1 MRKPIVSI
9 GSEYQTDDLDLEN
22 EKIIVDYG
30 EITLEEGKY
39 YDAELYKIDR
49 ILVKSQNGIQNSEL
63 IFTFKVVEDES
74 EHILEAT
81 YTNDSEE
88 IISKLVLEVK
98 LKDTGEI
105 IEMKCN
111 EPVGVGETSI
121 IFKGKA
127 PASGNIEDVEVL
139 KYKLSLR
146 SGTYMEYDTE
156 LNQYNWS

>member
-1 MRKPIVSI
+1 MNIFKKYKVMIIVVAILAFGVSI
-9 GSEYQTDDLDLEN
+9 FFIANKSKRDTSEYMVKDLPLRIESTPISLNIVNEN
-22 EKIIVDYG
+22 
-30 EITLEEGKY
+30 
-39 YDAELYKIDR
+39 
-49 ILVKSQNGIQNSEL
+49 NSN
-63 IFTFKVVEDES
+63 
-74 EHILEAT
+74 ILEAT

-88 IISKLVLEVK
+88 IISRLVLEVK

-111 EPVGVGETSI
+111 EAVGAGETST

>member
-1 MRKPIVSI
+1 MNIFKKYKVMIIVVAVLAFGVSI
-9 GSEYQTDDLDLEN
+9 FFIANKSKRDTSEYMVKDLPLRIESTPISLNIVNEN
-22 EKIIVDYG
+22 NK
-30 EITLEEGKY
+30 
-39 YDAELYKIDR
+39 
-49 ILVKSQNGIQNSEL
+49 N
-63 IFTFKVVEDES
+63 
-74 EHILEAT
+74 ILEAT

-111 EPVGVGETSI
+111 EAVGAGETST

-127 PASGNIEDVEVL
+127 PASGKIEDVEVL

>member
-1 MRKPIVSI
+1 MNNSNNNVKMEIKRKTQIKILTLISLVLILICGIAIFNNKEDKVNKIENTVKDLPLRVESTPISLNIVN
-9 GSEYQTDDLDLEN
+9 EN
-22 EKIIVDYG
+22 
-30 EITLEEGKY
+30 
-39 YDAELYKIDR
+39 
-49 ILVKSQNGIQNSEL
+49 NSN
-63 IFTFKVVEDES
+63 V
-74 EHILEAT
+74 LEAT

-156 LNQYNWS
+156 LKQYNWS

>member
-1 MRKPIVSI
+1 MNNSNNNVKMEIKRKTQIKILTLISLVLILICGIAIFNNKEDKVNKIENTVKDLPLRVESTPISLNIVN
-9 GSEYQTDDLDLEN
+9 EN
-22 EKIIVDYG
+22 NE
-30 EITLEEGKY
+30 
-39 YDAELYKIDR
+39 
-49 ILVKSQNGIQNSEL
+49 N
-63 IFTFKVVEDES
+63 
-74 EHILEAT
+74 ILEAT

-111 EPVGVGETSI
+111 EPVGVGETST

-156 LNQYNWS
+156 LKQYNWS

>member
-1 MRKPIVSI
+1 MNIFKKYKVLIIVVAVLAFGVSI
-9 GSEYQTDDLDLEN
+9 FFIANKSKRDTSEYMVKDLPLRIESTPISLNIVNEN
-22 EKIIVDYG
+22 
-30 EITLEEGKY
+30 
-39 YDAELYKIDR
+39 
-49 ILVKSQNGIQNSEL
+49 NSN
-63 IFTFKVVEDES
+63 
-74 EHILEAT
+74 ILEAT

-88 IISKLVLEVK
+88 IISRLVLEVK

-111 EPVGVGETSI
+111 EAVGAGDTST

-127 PASGNIEDVEVL
+127 PASGKIEDVEVL

>member
-1 MRKPIVSI
+1 MNIFKKYKVLIIVVAILAFGVSI
-9 GSEYQTDDLDLEN
+9 FFIANKSKMDTSEYMVKDLPLRIESTPISLNIVNEN
-22 EKIIVDYG
+22 
-30 EITLEEGKY
+30 
-39 YDAELYKIDR
+39 
-49 ILVKSQNGIQNSEL
+49 NSN
-63 IFTFKVVEDES
+63 
-74 EHILEAT
+74 ILEAT

-88 IISKLVLEVK
+88 IISRLVLEVK

-111 EPVGVGETSI
+111 EAVGAGETST

-127 PASGNIEDVEVL
+127 PASGKIEDVEVL

>member
-1 MRKPIVSI
+1 MNIFKKYKVLIIVVAILAFGVSI
-9 GSEYQTDDLDLEN
+9 FFIANKSKRDTSEYMVKDLPLRIESTPISLNIVNEN
-22 EKIIVDYG
+22 NE
-30 EITLEEGKY
+30 
-39 YDAELYKIDR
+39 
-49 ILVKSQNGIQNSEL
+49 N
-63 IFTFKVVEDES
+63 
-74 EHILEAT
+74 ILEAT

-111 EPVGVGETSI
+111 EAVGAGETST

-127 PASGNIEDVEVL
+127 PASGKIEDVEVL

>member
-1 MRKPIVSI
+1 MNNSNNNVKMEIKRKTQIKILTLISLVLILICGIAIFNNKEDKVNKIENTVKDLPLRVESTPISLNIVN
-9 GSEYQTDDLDLEN
+9 EN
-22 EKIIVDYG
+22 NE
-30 EITLEEGKY
+30 
-39 YDAELYKIDR
+39 
-49 ILVKSQNGIQNSEL
+49 N
-63 IFTFKVVEDES
+63 
-74 EHILEAT
+74 ILEAT

-156 LNQYNWS
+156 LKQYNWS

>member
-1 MRKPIVSI
+1 MNIFKKYKVMIIVVAILAFGVSI
-9 GSEYQTDDLDLEN
+9 FFIANKSKRDTSEYMVKDLPLRIESTPISLNIVNEN
-22 EKIIVDYG
+22 
-30 EITLEEGKY
+30 
-39 YDAELYKIDR
+39 
-49 ILVKSQNGIQNSEL
+49 NSN
-63 IFTFKVVEDES
+63 
-74 EHILEAT
+74 ILEAT

-88 IISKLVLEVK
+88 IISRLVLEVK

-127 PASGNIEDVEVL
+127 PASGKIEDVEVL

>member
-1 MRKPIVSI
+1 MNIFKKYKVMIIVVAILAFGVSI
-9 GSEYQTDDLDLEN
+9 FFIANKSKRDTSEYMVKDLPLRIESTPISLNIVNEN
-22 EKIIVDYG
+22 
-30 EITLEEGKY
+30 
-39 YDAELYKIDR
+39 
-49 ILVKSQNGIQNSEL
+49 NSN
-63 IFTFKVVEDES
+63 
-74 EHILEAT
+74 ILEAT

-111 EPVGVGETSI
+111 EAVGAGETST

-127 PASGNIEDVEVL
+127 PASGKIEDVEVL

>member
-1 MRKPIVSI
+1 MNNSNNNVKMEIKRKTQIKILTLISLVLILICGIAIFNNKEDKVNKIENTVKDLPLRVESTPISLNIVN
-9 GSEYQTDDLDLEN
+9 EN
-22 EKIIVDYG
+22 
-30 EITLEEGKY
+30 
-39 YDAELYKIDR
+39 
-49 ILVKSQNGIQNSEL
+49 NSN
-63 IFTFKVVEDES
+63 V
-74 EHILEAT
+74 LEAT

-111 EPVGVGETSI
+111 EAVGVGETST

-156 LNQYNWS
+156 LKQYNWS

>member
-1 MRKPIVSI
+1 MNIFKKYKVLIIVVAILAFGVSI
-9 GSEYQTDDLDLEN
+9 FFIANKSKRDTSEYMVKDLPLRIESTPISLNIVNEN
-22 EKIIVDYG
+22 NE
-30 EITLEEGKY
+30 
-39 YDAELYKIDR
+39 
-49 ILVKSQNGIQNSEL
+49 N
-63 IFTFKVVEDES
+63 
-74 EHILEAT
+74 ILEAT

-127 PASGNIEDVEVL
+127 PASGKIEDVEVL

>member
-1 MRKPIVSI
+1 MNIFKKYKVLIIVVAILAFGVSI
-9 GSEYQTDDLDLEN
+9 FFIANKSKRDTSEYMVKDLPLRIESTPISLNIVKEN
-22 EKIIVDYG
+22 NE
-30 EITLEEGKY
+30 
-39 YDAELYKIDR
+39 
-49 ILVKSQNGIQNSEL
+49 N
-63 IFTFKVVEDES
+63 
-74 EHILEAT
+74 ILEAT
-81 YTNDSEE
+81 YTKDTEE

-156 LNQYNWS
+156 LKQYNWS

>member
-1 MRKPIVSI
+1 MNIFKKYKVMIIVVAILAFGVSI
-9 GSEYQTDDLDLEN
+9 FFIANKSKRDTSEYMVKDLPLRIESTPISLNIVNEN
-22 EKIIVDYG
+22 
-30 EITLEEGKY
+30 
-39 YDAELYKIDR
+39 
-49 ILVKSQNGIQNSEL
+49 NSN
-63 IFTFKVVEDES
+63 
-74 EHILEAT
+74 ILEAT

-88 IISKLVLEVK
+88 IISRLVLEVK

-111 EPVGVGETSI
+111 EAVGAGETST

-127 PASGNIEDVEVL
+127 PASGKIEDVEVL

>member
-1 MRKPIVSI
+1 MNIFKKYKVLIIVVAVLAFGVSI
-9 GSEYQTDDLDLEN
+9 FFIANKSKRDTSEYMVKDLPLRIESTPISLN
-22 EKIIVDYG
+22 IVN
-30 EITLEEGKY
+30 
-39 YDAELYKIDR
+39 
-49 ILVKSQNGIQNSEL
+49 QNNSN
-63 IFTFKVVEDES
+63 
-74 EHILEAT
+74 ILEAT

-88 IISKLVLEVK
+88 IISRLVLEVK

-111 EPVGVGETSI
+111 EAVGAGETST

-127 PASGNIEDVEVL
+127 PASGKIEDVEVL

>member
-1 MRKPIVSI
+1 MNNSNNNVKMEIKRKTQIKILTLISLVLILICGIAIFNNKEDKVNKIENTVKDLPLRVESTPISLNIVN
-9 GSEYQTDDLDLEN
+9 EN
-22 EKIIVDYG
+22 
-30 EITLEEGKY
+30 
-39 YDAELYKIDR
+39 
-49 ILVKSQNGIQNSEL
+49 NSN
-63 IFTFKVVEDES
+63 V
-74 EHILEAT
+74 LEAT

-111 EPVGVGETSI
+111 EAVGVGETSI

>member
-1 MRKPIVSI
+1 MNIFKKYKVFIIVVAILAFGVSI
-9 GSEYQTDDLDLEN
+9 FFIANKSKRDTSEYMVKDLPLRIESTPISLNIVNEN
-22 EKIIVDYG
+22 
-30 EITLEEGKY
+30 
-39 YDAELYKIDR
+39 
-49 ILVKSQNGIQNSEL
+49 NSN
-63 IFTFKVVEDES
+63 
-74 EHILEAT
+74 ILEAT

-88 IISKLVLEVK
+88 IISRLVLEVK

-111 EPVGVGETSI
+111 EAVGAGETST

-127 PASGNIEDVEVL
+127 PASGKIEDVEVL

-156 LNQYNWS
+156 LKQYNWS

>member
-1 MRKPIVSI
+1 MNIFKKYKVLIIVVAILAFGVSI
-9 GSEYQTDDLDLEN
+9 FFIANKSKRDTSEYMVKDLPLRIESTPISLNIVNEN
-22 EKIIVDYG
+22 
-30 EITLEEGKY
+30 
-39 YDAELYKIDR
+39 
-49 ILVKSQNGIQNSEL
+49 NSN
-63 IFTFKVVEDES
+63 
-74 EHILEAT
+74 ILEAT

-88 IISKLVLEVK
+88 IISRLVLEVK

-111 EPVGVGETSI
+111 EAVGAGETST

-127 PASGNIEDVEVL
+127 PASGKIEDVEVL

>member
-1 MRKPIVSI
+1 MNIFKKYKVLIIVVAVLAFGVSI
-9 GSEYQTDDLDLEN
+9 FFIANKSKRDTSEYMVKDLPLRIESTPISLNIVNEN
-22 EKIIVDYG
+22 
-30 EITLEEGKY
+30 
-39 YDAELYKIDR
+39 
-49 ILVKSQNGIQNSEL
+49 NSN
-63 IFTFKVVEDES
+63 
-74 EHILEAT
+74 ILEAT

-88 IISKLVLEVK
+88 IISRLVLEVK

-111 EPVGVGETSI
+111 EAVGAGETST

-127 PASGNIEDVEVL
+127 PASGKIEDVEVL

>member
-1 MRKPIVSI
+1 MNNSNNNVKMEIKRKTQIKILTLISLVLILICGIAIFNNKEDKVNKIENTVKDLPLRVESTPISLNIVN
-9 GSEYQTDDLDLEN
+9 EN
-22 EKIIVDYG
+22 
-30 EITLEEGKY
+30 
-39 YDAELYKIDR
+39 
-49 ILVKSQNGIQNSEL
+49 NSN
-63 IFTFKVVEDES
+63 V
-74 EHILEAT
+74 LEAT

>member
-1 MRKPIVSI
+1 MNIFKKYKVFIIVVAILAFGVSI
-9 GSEYQTDDLDLEN
+9 FFIANKSKRDTSEYMVKDLPLRIESTPISLNIVNEN
-22 EKIIVDYG
+22 NE
-30 EITLEEGKY
+30 
-39 YDAELYKIDR
+39 
-49 ILVKSQNGIQNSEL
+49 N
-63 IFTFKVVEDES
+63 
-74 EHILEAT
+74 ILEAT

-111 EPVGVGETSI
+111 EAVGVGETSI

-156 LNQYNWS
+156 LKQYNWS

>member
-1 MRKPIVSI
+1 MNIFKKYKVLIIVVAVLAFGVSI
-9 GSEYQTDDLDLEN
+9 FFIANKSKRDTSEYMVKDLPLRIESTPISLNIVNEN
-22 EKIIVDYG
+22 NE
-30 EITLEEGKY
+30 
-39 YDAELYKIDR
+39 
-49 ILVKSQNGIQNSEL
+49 N
-63 IFTFKVVEDES
+63 
-74 EHILEAT
+74 ILEAT

-88 IISKLVLEVK
+88 IISRLVLEVM

-111 EPVGVGETSI
+111 EAVGVGETSI

-127 PASGNIEDVEVL
+127 PASGKIEDVEVL

>member
-1 MRKPIVSI
+1 MNIFKKYKVLIIVVAILAFGVSI
-9 GSEYQTDDLDLEN
+9 FFIANKSKRDTSEYMVKDLPLRIESTPISLNIVNEN
-22 EKIIVDYG
+22 
-30 EITLEEGKY
+30 
-39 YDAELYKIDR
+39 
-49 ILVKSQNGIQNSEL
+49 NSN
-63 IFTFKVVEDES
+63 V
-74 EHILEAT
+74 LEAT

-111 EPVGVGETSI
+111 EAVGAGETST

-127 PASGNIEDVEVL
+127 PASGKIEDVEVL

>member
-1 MRKPIVSI
+1 MNIFKKYKVLIIVVAILAFGVSI
-9 GSEYQTDDLDLEN
+9 FFIANKSKRDTSEYMVKDLPLRIESTPISLNIVNEN
-22 EKIIVDYG
+22 NE
-30 EITLEEGKY
+30 
-39 YDAELYKIDR
+39 
-49 ILVKSQNGIQNSEL
+49 N
-63 IFTFKVVEDES
+63 
-74 EHILEAT
+74 ILEAT

-88 IISKLVLEVK
+88 IISRLVLEVK

-111 EPVGVGETSI
+111 EAVGVGETSI

-156 LNQYNWS
+156 LKQYNWS

>member
-1 MRKPIVSI
+1 MNIFKKYKVLIIVVAVLAFGVSI
-9 GSEYQTDDLDLEN
+9 FFIANKSKRDTSEYMVKDLPLRIESTPISLNIVNEN
-22 EKIIVDYG
+22 
-30 EITLEEGKY
+30 
-39 YDAELYKIDR
+39 
-49 ILVKSQNGIQNSEL
+49 NSN
-63 IFTFKVVEDES
+63 
-74 EHILEAT
+74 ILEAT

-88 IISKLVLEVK
+88 IISRLVLEVK

-111 EPVGVGETSI
+111 EAVGAGETST

-127 PASGNIEDVEVL
+127 PASGKIEDVEVL

-156 LNQYNWS
+156 LKQYNWS

>member
-1 MRKPIVSI
+1 MNIFKKYKVMIIVVAILAFGVSI
-9 GSEYQTDDLDLEN
+9 FFIANKSKRDTSEYMVKDLPLRIESTPISLNIVNEN
-22 EKIIVDYG
+22 
-30 EITLEEGKY
+30 
-39 YDAELYKIDR
+39 
-49 ILVKSQNGIQNSEL
+49 NSN
-63 IFTFKVVEDES
+63 
-74 EHILEAT
+74 ILEAT

-88 IISKLVLEVK
+88 IISRLVLEVK

-111 EPVGVGETSI
+111 EAVGAGETST

-127 PASGNIEDVEVL
+127 PASGKIEDVEVL

-156 LNQYNWS
+156 LKQYNWS

>member
-1 MRKPIVSI
+1 MNIFKKYKVLIIVVAILAFGVSI
-9 GSEYQTDDLDLEN
+9 FFIANKSKRDTSEYMVKDLPLRIESTPISLNIVNEN
-22 EKIIVDYG
+22 
-30 EITLEEGKY
+30 
-39 YDAELYKIDR
+39 
-49 ILVKSQNGIQNSEL
+49 NSN
-63 IFTFKVVEDES
+63 
-74 EHILEAT
+74 ILEAT

-88 IISKLVLEVK
+88 IISRLVLEVK

-111 EPVGVGETSI
+111 EAVGAGETST

-156 LNQYNWS
+156 LKQYNWS

>member
-1 MRKPIVSI
+1 MNIFKKYKVLIIVVAILAFGVSI
-9 GSEYQTDDLDLEN
+9 FFIANKSKRDTSEYMVKDLPLRIESTPISLNIVNEN
-22 EKIIVDYG
+22 NE
-30 EITLEEGKY
+30 
-39 YDAELYKIDR
+39 
-49 ILVKSQNGIQNSEL
+49 N
-63 IFTFKVVEDES
+63 
-74 EHILEAT
+74 ILEAT

-156 LNQYNWS
+156 LKQYNWS

>member
-1 MRKPIVSI
+1 MNIFKKYKVLIIVVAVLAFGVSI
-9 GSEYQTDDLDLEN
+9 FFIANKSKRDTSEYMVKDLPLRIESTPISLNIVNEN
-22 EKIIVDYG
+22 
-30 EITLEEGKY
+30 
-39 YDAELYKIDR
+39 
-49 ILVKSQNGIQNSEL
+49 NSN
-63 IFTFKVVEDES
+63 
-74 EHILEAT
+74 ILEAT

-88 IISKLVLEVK
+88 IISRLVLEVM

-111 EPVGVGETSI
+111 EAVRAGETST

-127 PASGNIEDVEVL
+127 PASGKIEDVEVL

-156 LNQYNWS
+156 LKQYNWS

>member
-1 MRKPIVSI
+1 MNIFKKYKVMIIVVAILAFGVSI
-9 GSEYQTDDLDLEN
+9 FFIANKSKRDTSEYMVKDLPLRIESTPISLNIVNEN
-22 EKIIVDYG
+22 NE
-30 EITLEEGKY
+30 
-39 YDAELYKIDR
+39 
-49 ILVKSQNGIQNSEL
+49 N
-63 IFTFKVVEDES
+63 
-74 EHILEAT
+74 ILEAT

-111 EPVGVGETSI
+111 EAVGAGETST

-127 PASGNIEDVEVL
+127 PASGKIEDVEVL

-156 LNQYNWS
+156 LKQYNWS

>member
-1 MRKPIVSI
+1 MNIFKKYKVLIIVVAILAFGVSI
-9 GSEYQTDDLDLEN
+9 FFIANKSKRDTSEYMVKDLPLRIESTPISLNIVNEN
-22 EKIIVDYG
+22 NE
-30 EITLEEGKY
+30 
-39 YDAELYKIDR
+39 
-49 ILVKSQNGIQNSEL
+49 N
-63 IFTFKVVEDES
+63 
-74 EHILEAT
+74 ILEAT

-88 IISKLVLEVK
+88 IISRLVLEVK

-111 EPVGVGETSI
+111 EAVGAGETST

-127 PASGNIEDVEVL
+127 PASGKIEDVEVL

-156 LNQYNWS
+156 LKQYNWS

>member
-1 MRKPIVSI
+1 MNIFKKYKVLIIVVAVLAFGVSI
-9 GSEYQTDDLDLEN
+9 FFIANKSKRDTSEYMVKDLPLRIESTPISLNIVNEN
-22 EKIIVDYG
+22 
-30 EITLEEGKY
+30 
-39 YDAELYKIDR
+39 
-49 ILVKSQNGIQNSEL
+49 NSN
-63 IFTFKVVEDES
+63 
-74 EHILEAT
+74 ILEAT

-111 EPVGVGETSI
+111 EAVGAGETST

-127 PASGNIEDVEVL
+127 PASGKIEDVEVL

>member
-1 MRKPIVSI
+1 MNIFKKYKVFIIVVAILAFGVSI
-9 GSEYQTDDLDLEN
+9 FFIANKSKRDTSEYMVKDLPLRIESTPISLNIVNEN
-22 EKIIVDYG
+22 
-30 EITLEEGKY
+30 
-39 YDAELYKIDR
+39 
-49 ILVKSQNGIQNSEL
+49 NSN
-63 IFTFKVVEDES
+63 
-74 EHILEAT
+74 ILEAT

-111 EPVGVGETSI
+111 EAVGAGETST

-127 PASGNIEDVEVL
+127 PASGKIEDVEVL

>member
-1 MRKPIVSI
+1 MNIFKKYKVLIIVVAILAFGVSI
-9 GSEYQTDDLDLEN
+9 FFIANKSKRDTSEYMVKDLPLRIESTPISLNIVNEN
-22 EKIIVDYG
+22 
-30 EITLEEGKY
+30 
-39 YDAELYKIDR
+39 
-49 ILVKSQNGIQNSEL
+49 NSN
-63 IFTFKVVEDES
+63 
-74 EHILEAT
+74 ILEAT

-111 EPVGVGETSI
+111 EAVGAGETST

-127 PASGNIEDVEVL
+127 PASGKIEDVEVL

>member
-1 MRKPIVSI
+1 MNIFKKYKVLIIVVAILAFGVSI
-9 GSEYQTDDLDLEN
+9 FFIANKSKRDTSEYMVKDLPLRIESTPISLNIVNEN
-22 EKIIVDYG
+22 
-30 EITLEEGKY
+30 
-39 YDAELYKIDR
+39 
-49 ILVKSQNGIQNSEL
+49 NSN
-63 IFTFKVVEDES
+63 
-74 EHILEAT
+74 ILEAT

-88 IISKLVLEVK
+88 IISRLVLEVK

-111 EPVGVGETSI
+111 EAVGAGETST

-127 PASGNIEDVEVL
+127 PASGKIEDVEVL

-156 LNQYNWS
+156 LKQYNWS

>member
-1 MRKPIVSI
+1 MNIFKKYKVMIIVVAILAFGVSI
-9 GSEYQTDDLDLEN
+9 FFIANKSKRDTSEYMVKDLPLRIESTPISLNIVNEN
-22 EKIIVDYG
+22 NE
-30 EITLEEGKY
+30 
-39 YDAELYKIDR
+39 
-49 ILVKSQNGIQNSEL
+49 N
-63 IFTFKVVEDES
+63 
-74 EHILEAT
+74 ILEAT

-111 EPVGVGETSI
+111 EAVGAGETST

-127 PASGNIEDVEVL
+127 PASGKIEDVEVL